1 MARRV
6 TGWDAVRAWNFI
18 RRSKA
23 YRAAWKK
30 RLPQPGLPER
40 APFPVRLQTATD
52 SGALRCGMAAWED
65 PYAELPLAP
74 FWAQAGVLDGEVR
87 RDARPLVQLAAEGG
101 ATLSGLRLANGTL
114 MLRIEQPG
122 RSVQVR
128 LRAGTVFPED
138 GGLLVIREVE
148 RIEDIWLGA
157 PIPRSGR
164 GRGRTETA
172 NFYWRWRARRR
183 GSRTGRSRSSSGAPN
198 GSRRNGGRAAGCMAA
213 SGGDAGARRRCSG
226 NTATWR
232 PGHDRQSSLPS

>member
-6 TGWDAVRAWNFI
+6 SGWDGLRAWSFI
-18 RRSKA
+18 RVSRE

-40 APFPVRLQTATD
+40 APFPVRLQTVTD
-52 SGALRCGMAAWED
+52 SGALRWGMAAWED

-87 RDARPLVQLAAEGG
+87 RDAWPLVQLAAEGG
-101 ATLSGLRLANGTL
+101 ATLSGLRLGDGTL
-114 MLRIEQPG
+114 MLRIELPG

-128 LRAGTVFPED
+128 LPTGTVFPED

-148 RIEDIWLGA
+148 RIEDVWLGA

-164 GRGRTETA
+164 GTGEDGDRELLLALESEAEGLTHRQIAERLWGA
-172 NFYWRWRARRR
+172 EWVAEEWWVGGWMHSRVKRRR
-183 GSRTGRSRSSSGAPN
+183 RRAKTILRQYRDMATGP
-198 GSRRNGGRAAGCMAA
+198 
-213 SGGDAGARRRCSG
+213 
-226 NTATWR
+226 
-232 PGHDRQSSLPS
+232 